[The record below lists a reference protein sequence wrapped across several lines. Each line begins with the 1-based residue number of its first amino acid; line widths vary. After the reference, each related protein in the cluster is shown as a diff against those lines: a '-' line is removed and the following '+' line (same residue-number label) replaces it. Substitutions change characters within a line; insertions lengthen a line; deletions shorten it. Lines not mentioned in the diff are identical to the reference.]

1 VPDVTDAWIVT
12 VERRDTV
19 LPFVGL
25 AMATAGGVGAF
36 TMTLTETEVFVA
48 PELFVA
54 IA

>member
-1 VPDVTDAWIVT
+1 VPGVTDARIVT

-25 AMATAGGVGAF
+25 VMVTAGSVGAF
-36 TMTLTETEVFVA
+36 TVTVTKAEVFVA